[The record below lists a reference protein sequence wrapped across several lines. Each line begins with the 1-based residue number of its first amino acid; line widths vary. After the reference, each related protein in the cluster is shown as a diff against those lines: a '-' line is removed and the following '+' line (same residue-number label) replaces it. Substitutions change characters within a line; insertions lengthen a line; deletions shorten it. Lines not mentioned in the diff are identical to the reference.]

1 MNRAG
6 RLCGMDLTG
15 VDGAGSAA
23 GSTATDEVA
32 GGTEEGRRMSALGA
46 MTEAIPNVLKTAQ
59 ILDLVT
65 IGQRAQ
71 PGVPLLVVNP
81 VPVRTRWP
89 VSSTRPR
96 RASPT
101 PSSR

>member
-32 GGTEEGRRMSALGA
+32 GGTEEGRRMSAG
-46 MTEAIPNVLKTAQ
+46 P
-59 ILDLVT
+59 
-65 IGQRAQ
+65 
-71 PGVPLLVVNP
+71 
-81 VPVRTRWP
+81 W
-89 VSSTRPR
+89 
-96 RASPT
+96 
-101 PSSR
+101 